1 MLKYSFDS
9 SNNAKT
15 ILEYGNVGIG
25 LTNPSYNLDISGDI
39 NISGTINQG
48 GSEYIGSQWTTVNTN
63 EIHYSTGNVGIG
75 TNNPQSVLEV
85 NSDTNALRIAR
96 KTNSNDYYQI
106 NNTHEGGQGLKISFD
121 SNYYHPTNGRVTV
134 NTLTMRANGNV
145 GIGTTNP
152 IVPLHVNGSVCTNQI
167 DFDLNQMNIYGSTIP
182 GRMPHIKLGSGSG
195 FLEYYAGNSFEN
207 PAYGGHVFYHG
218 TNGAKNSWSHSMT
231 IDKVGRVGIGTTDPT
246 QKLDVRG
253 GSALGGY
260 VGIGTYT
267 PVYPLVIWYNVT
279 SQNNS
284 TYDTG
289 NPDNYST
296 NVNPDGTDNY
306 NYAAYGS
313 IYAGMDRNSL
323 DVSDTDRVFNGAN
336 AYGLS
341 LFAKGG
347 LYTRGALISASDRR
361 IKTNIV
367 DISDNEALNT
377 LRLIEP
383 KKYEYIDKRERGN
396 ATTFGF
402 IAQQIREV
410 FPDAVKIEED
420 EINCFMDDSS
430 LSEDN
435 ILTLSKTN
443 TSDISFNYTDSSGNC
458 YAILSIDNYLPNN
471 PDIQSYIH
479 VYDSNIIDSS
489 NIQIDVSLNENYK
502 IRECCTDASFNVND
516 MSGNNLYTIPANT
529 ILLNGQRVPD
539 FHTLNKS
546 AIFTVATAALQEVD
560 RQLQSE
566 KTKTATL
573 ETQVT
578 DLLARVTA
586 LESA

>member
-1 MLKYSFDS
+1 HNGANTF
-9 SNNAKT
+9 NA
-15 ILEYGNVGIG
+15 IDFYV
-25 LTNPSYNLDISGDI
+25 SD
-39 NISGTINQG
+39 GT
-48 GSEYIGSQWTTVNTN
+48 E
-63 EIHYSTGNVGIG
+63 
-75 TNNPQSVLEV
+75 
-85 NSDTNALRIAR
+85 
-96 KTNSNDYYQI
+96 
-106 NNTHEGGQGLKISFD
+106 NNT
-121 SNYYHPTNGRVTV
+121 VTS
-134 NTLTMRANGNV
+134 
-145 GIGTTNP
+145 
-152 IVPLHVNGSVCTNQI
+152 GSVHNMS
-167 DFDLNQMNIYGSTIP
+167 LVS
-182 GRMPHIKLGSGSG
+182 
-195 FLEYYAGNSFEN
+195 
-207 PAYGGHVFYHG
+207 
-218 TNGAKNSWSHSMT
+218 
-231 IDKVGRVGIGTTDPT
+231 
-246 QKLDVRG
+246 
-253 GSALGGY
+253 GY
-260 VGIGTYT
+260 VGIGTT
-267 PVYPLVIWYNVT
+267 SPAYPFVIWYNT
-279 SQNNS
+279 ITQQDT
-284 TYDTG
+284 TYETG
-289 NPDNYST
+289 NPDSYST
-296 NVNPDGTDNY
+296 NVNPDGNGGY
-306 NYAAYGS
+306 NLAAYGS
-313 IYAGMDRNSL
+313 VYAGMDRNDL
-323 DVSDTDRVFNGAN
+323 DVSDTDRIFNGAN

-410 FPDAVKIEED
+410 FPDAVKIEHD

-458 YAILSIDNYLPNN
+458 YAILTVDNYLPNN
-471 PDIQSYIH
+471 PDTQSYIH

-539 FHTLNKS
+539 FHTL
-546 AIFTVATAALQEVD
+546 
-560 RQLQSE
+560 
-566 KTKTATL
+566 
-573 ETQVT
+573 
-578 DLLARVTA
+578 
-586 LESA
+586 